1 MSYTVALPDGRTVEF
16 PDNVPK
22 EKAAEILRE
31 QLGIGGSPEEGF
43 VPAVKAGISGLKSA
57 GAALAGRTGVMDTER
72 AKQIMA
78 EEEAYQQRT
87 FKPTEKGWSGAPVT
101 KFTELLGGSL
111 PYIAAPLAAGAA
123 ATFGGAPALA
133 ATGLGAL
140 VSGGQFT
147 GQFLKRQTE
156 EGTPLEQTN
165 LAAAAGAGSVAGA
178 LDLLSFKMFPAIRG
192 IFGAAGKELSQDAA
206 EQIAKQGMTKMLGDY
221 SKATGKAIGAESTT
235 EVAQQFLER
244 LQAGLKLTDAQARDE
259 YWDSLIGGAVL
270 GGALAPAGR
279 YIERGRIKSQQAEE
293 ARAEQTKQVQAQEAE
308 KQRLEQE
315 QAAYRQTPE
324 YLDEIQT
331 RYADLQKQ
339 EADLLARIKGKPA
352 EGDLAAV
359 ADKAEARTQI
369 RDLRKSDEYAGTVE
383 EYRLAK
389 KLIDERAKAATDKA
403 AFDEAVKVPG
413 AQQDLFGA
421 LPEARD
427 TSPVGQLRTLDTQ
440 IKGLDAQLAEAT
452 KTGDQAQIQALTNQ
466 QFDLQK
472 QFQSVAPTPEGFAA
486 MQNTVNKQIENLRT
500 KLSTATDTASMESL
514 VNSIKQHKDALK
526 QLDELKPFVA
536 AAPKQTD
543 VAARDVEIKDLK
555 KKLARYQEL
564 GDDEAIGK
572 LIPRLKELEAVPT
585 LMEGDQFRNV
595 PTDDLFAAEIDD
607 GAREAR
613 ETRESVEAE
622 IEKLRAMSE
631 RVKTTSPVTQ
641 AYRDRELGKAR
652 SLLSLFEESEQDW
665 EKLKKD
671 PANTEFREDRDKLK
685 ETLERDIK
693 ALEKR
698 DIPKDA
704 VLPTRDTFELGVKR
718 KALKNLNRRM
728 EAADRFKD
736 TTPLAQNIIDQRTDE
751 NVSALLDYYLPK
763 LKPAQEGFNKQN
775 DRAAMAR
782 EVKELRAKVHDG
794 LIEIYDAVKIK
805 DTDAVYTNTK
815 SFLFNSDRLVNLN
828 RILNNGKALE
838 AEAKAGL
845 REQLLTVTDDLR
857 KTVEQ
862 LTRSKAGLRRL
873 DKEIKEIGQPTSPEQ
888 AESLGAMEKRRNTL
902 ALDVRKLEAKTGWE
916 DKADAVIARYSSV
929 IPEEREVS
937 KAGKQLPIERVE
949 GRANRVDEIVRELR
963 LVNEKVQKA
972 GRPTDEA
979 KMAALAELKDRRK
992 DLGNELKKLR
1002 ASLPSIEEAN
1012 KLAGESVETAPAQA
1026 PDLFGMS
1033 SKMEKV
1039 TRAALGD
1046 VLAKLRGLYAQRT
1059 KLVAQVEK
1067 RGRLPSTEGEQ
1078 KLVELFDK
1086 GPSGQL
1092 RNINAKIRE
1101 LEGTRDALQKRSAR
1115 EYQQYQEAARQPVVE
1130 PDQLV
1135 EMQQQLGNIERQL
1148 KGLTVESGAGN
1159 IRAQLMKARDELKAK
1174 IAAGTEE
1181 EVTAPEGK
1189 QKELPGIQ
1197 PKRLAPTLREVTP
1210 EELTDARTA
1219 FVAAE
1224 TKVEELKKAVR
1235 NTEALQDN
1243 PQYFSEVAKRF
1254 KDEARVFREELAQTP
1269 DNLLLQR
1276 LTSDAK
1282 SREQNARYFDML
1294 ATLSEEG
1301 RADLQAVQKE
1311 LAQAQKDLPKAEAAF
1326 RDLERRQRM
1335 QQQQQAAVTGATP
1348 GQVEAERIQAGE
1360 SREFR
1365 APSGKVLTKPKKAES
1380 WDIKKQSV
1388 APVAKV
1394 PEVVKAQKALSR
1406 ATEVARMSGR
1416 ELTSARGKLAESGVT
1431 QEIRQQQKVIQE
1443 LEPLVKGAFSE
1454 ENVKAIDDELAKI
1467 DARLAQSELILQARG
1482 SDKPQLTS
1490 PVIAKMKGPLPKD
1503 YAASIDF
1510 AEKEARSEYMAAK
1523 KLSDAAQTAYE
1534 GARKA
1539 IDNLPA
1545 TASGLEFGRLDSA
1558 MARASSATDKLLPKT
1573 QAAELLYLVARRDN
1587 LTLSKLMGQDLREA
1601 FVDTSA
1607 RLAKALNQESPL
1619 LKQIEEAK
1627 AAAAK
1632 AEKARAEAETK
1643 AREEERKI
1651 QAEKN
1656 AGAVEKQKALDAA
1669 KAEKE
1674 RLEKAK
1680 SGAGYDTRRFTRD
1693 TSNPLMTAELNRL
1706 KRELA
1711 TADTNLGKAR
1721 EKNNVEDI
1729 KKYQAEYDKI
1739 ESNIDTLYSVAPIVE
1754 RDLEQGTG
1762 LQPDVAE
1769 GMRLPARKEGPVV
1782 RNMMGAKR
1790 VRQSG
1795 VTKLRADGLSQEAAN
1810 AVHLFTVKAR
1820 LDGAT
1825 EASRAKLETAY
1836 AEATEGLTEE
1846 QIAAQLA
1853 EGERLLGQGPTI
1865 EIIAARERF
1874 RQSVIEL
1881 EKAQKDFDEAKTPAT
1896 KELAQDAL
1904 DLANQRS
1911 DAAEEAYKNARD
1923 VRASKAL
1930 KGGAQAEVEAAIDA
1944 ATAKQE
1950 AATLP
1955 EFDEEGPIQGAATQY
1970 TEMDQVQLSDA
1981 AKEAIADGRLLDAV
1995 NDVAK
2000 NGQTDF
2006 IRQNAKNV
2014 VDMLLRTK
2022 VVIDPDLT
2030 DAYGNPVP
2038 AFYNNVTNTVSFRPG
2053 ELTEENL
2060 IHEVTHAASLRGLV
2074 MPASDL
2080 TKEQLNARNELT
2092 AMYNQLKKD
2101 KALVNEYGLTN
2112 VAEFASE
2119 VQSNKDFRDQINKKP
2134 WFGGNMLSRFF
2145 QALLRLVG
2153 FKTGQVTSD
2162 VATKNIEALYMP
2174 AQKFQMVDQINAPSV
2189 FRTKAPASTSV
2200 IVGQEAGKTKTLK
2213 ENFFGLGGRVQ
2224 LVDKLAAADAA
2235 IVAGEGA
2242 GKLSSTEAFQAQYFM
2257 RLADNTTQ
2265 TAGQFITHGP
2275 VSIVADK
2282 TALGTEYRYQS
2293 SGGANL
2299 VQMTEHLDDAAK
2311 AGLGADAER
2320 LLTVQIAGER
2330 AEATPNGWARLLS
2343 SDPEAAKAEYLRDKA
2358 TLAANPAAKKSI
2370 DAAKAVYKQ
2379 YNNGLIDFIVQ
2390 CGFISKQE
2398 GERLKKTPF
2407 VPFYRVENNEV
2418 KLFTDK
2424 ESSIRIG
2431 NIKENPDLQRMLGD
2445 EKTILPI
2452 LTSAVQNTFMLSRA
2466 GLRNNATHK
2475 TADAL
2480 YKAGFASKIGK
2491 GSGPSGTDV
2500 VRYKVD
2506 GVDYFAVIDTDTFG
2520 IPAHLIVKGMEGIKT
2535 TIPAIVQMM
2544 GIPADWV
2551 RKFVTRSPAYAI
2563 RQLIRD
2569 PVNAAIVGG
2578 VDGVPVVNALKQ
2590 LAKMRAGRSPAEEAL
2605 MRGLAISSN
2614 IYTGDEKDMQKFLQD
2629 IGTGRGKWDK
2639 MLGMLDTVALQSDA
2653 ATRATI
2659 YEDSLKKGFTEAQA
2673 QFRAFESQNFSR
2685 RGLSPSMQMLST
2697 MVPFFNAQIQGLD
2710 VLYRSF
2716 KGTTPFAERLEIQ
2729 RKIKARGLMLMAG
2742 TMAYALM
2749 MEDNEDYRKL
2759 PPEVKYGNWFVYIP
2773 NVKEPLKIPIP
2784 YEVGILFKA
2793 LPEAILDVAR
2803 RDTKA
2808 KEAIKG
2814 LGMLLW
2820 QSTPGVVPVAGK
2832 PLIEASIGATAYGPI
2847 ESAREKDLP
2856 AAMRYREETT
2866 EVAKALGSFTGAV
2879 GVSPLLIEHFVRSYT
2894 SNLGL
2899 SALHM
2904 LDPVLRSSTE
2914 GEKASSSASKLPF
2927 IGGLF
2932 QSTEG
2937 RFIIDRA
2944 YERMEEVVRAQ
2955 KGYEDLERR
2964 GKKAEARAW
2973 AQEYASLLA
2982 QSDMAGGFKKSMGEM
2997 FTDERTVRANSRL
3010 STEQKDKLIAR
3021 IKAAQNREAE
3031 AFYQATERR
3040 RPQ

>member
-1 MSYTVALPDGRTVEF
+1 MSYTVALPDGRRVEF
-16 PDNVPK
+16 PDTVSK
-22 EKAAEILRE
+22 EEAAEIIRK
-31 QLGIGGSPEEGF
+31 QLGDGSTPEEGF
-43 VPAVKAGISGLKSA
+43 VPAVKAGISGLKSSA
-57 GAALAGRTGVMDTER
+57 AALAGRTGAMDAER
-72 AKQIMA
+72 AKQVMA
-78 EEEAYQQRT
+78 EEEEYQRRT
-87 FKPTEKGWSGAPVT
+87 FKPTEKGWTEAPVT

-123 ATFGGAPALA
+123 ATIGGAPALA

-165 LAAAAGAGSVAGA
+165 LAAAAGAGTVAGA

-221 SKATGKAIGAESTT
+221 AKATGKAVGAESTT

-244 LQAGLKLTDAQARDE
+244 LQAGLQLTDDQARDE

-279 YIERGRIKSQQAEE
+279 YIERGRIRTTQAEE
-293 ARAEQTKQVQAQEAE
+293 ARAEQAKQVQAQEAE
-308 KQRLEQE
+308 KKRLEAE
-315 QAAYRQTPE
+315 KAEYRKTPE

-331 RYADLQKQ
+331 RYTDLQKQ
-339 EADLLARIKGKPA
+339 EADLLARIKGRPA

-359 ADKAEARTQI
+359 ADKQEARTQL
-369 RDLRKSDEYAGTVE
+369 RELRKTDEYTGTVE
-383 EYRLAK
+383 EYRQAK
-389 KLIDERAKAATDKA
+389 KAIDERAKETENKA
-403 AFDEAVKVPG
+403 AIAEAAKVPG
-413 AQQDLFGA
+413 AQRDLFGA
-421 LPEARD
+421 LPEAKD
-427 TSPVGQLRTLDTQ
+427 QSPVGQLRTLDTQ
-440 IKGLDAQLAEAT
+440 IKGLDAQLAEAK

-472 QFQSVAPTPEGFAA
+472 QFQSMAPTPTGYAA
-486 MQNTVNKQIENLRT
+486 MRDTVNRQIVDLQT
-500 KLSTATDTASMESL
+500 KLKNATDTDAIEKH
-514 VNSIKQHKDALK
+514 VNSIKQHREALQ

-536 AAPKQTD
+536 EAPKQPD
-543 VAARDVEIKDLK
+543 VASRDVELKDLR

-564 GDDEAIGK
+564 GEDEAIGR
-572 LIPRLKELEAVPT
+572 LLPRLKELEAVPT

-607 GAREAR
+607 GAKEAR

-622 IEKLRAMSE
+622 IEKLRTIAE
-631 RVKTTSPVTQ
+631 KNKGRSPVEQ
-641 AYRDRELGKAR
+641 ALYDKELEEAR
-652 SLLSLFEESEQDW
+652 ALLKLFEDGEQDW
-665 EKLKKD
+665 NKLKQD
-671 PANTEFREDRDKLK
+671 PANIEYRNDRDELK
-685 ETLERDIK
+685 ETLEKDIK
-693 ALEKR
+693 ALSKSEG
-698 DIPKDA
+698 A
-704 VLPTRDTFELGVKR
+704 EGATLPSRKTFELGVKR
-718 KALKNLNRRM
+718 KALENLNRRM
-728 EAADRFKD
+728 ETADRYKD
-736 TTPLAQNIIDQRTDE
+736 TTPLAQNIIDERTDE

-763 LKPAQEGFNKQN
+763 LKPAQEGFDKQN
-775 DRAAMAR
+775 DRAKLRQQAQ
-782 EVKELRAKVHDG
+782 ELRARIDDH
-794 LIEIYDAVKIK
+794 LIDLYDAARAK
-805 DTDAVYTNTK
+805 DTSQIRKSTSLFINDAT
-815 SFLFNSDRLVNLN
+815 RLVNIN
-828 RILNNGKALE
+828 RLLANGKALGRE
-838 AEAKAGL
+838 AGLGL
-845 REQLLTVTDDLR
+845 REQLLNITDRPLE
-857 KTVEQ
+857 K
-862 LTRSKAGLRRL
+862 G
-873 DKEIKEIGQPTSPEQ
+873 
-888 AESLGAMEKRRNTL
+888 MEER
-902 ALDVRKLEAKTGWE
+902 AA
-916 DKADAVIARYSSV
+916 AVIERYSQV
-929 IPEEREVS
+929 IPEDRDLV
-937 KAGKQLPIERVE
+937 KGQRQLPIERVE
-949 GRANRVDEIVRELR
+949 GAANRIDEVTRELR
-963 LVNEKVQKA
+963 LVNERVQKA

-1002 ASLPSIEEAN
+1002 AAKPSIKEEN
-1012 KLAGESVETAPAQA
+1012 KQA
-1026 PDLFGMS
+1026 
-1033 SKMEKV
+1033 KEV
-1039 TRAALGD
+1039 TPEMA
-1046 VLAKLRGLYAQRT
+1046 
-1059 KLVAQVEK
+1059 
-1067 RGRLPSTEGEQ
+1067 
-1078 KLVELFDK
+1078 
-1086 GPSGQL
+1086 
-1092 RNINAKIRE
+1092 
-1101 LEGTRDALQKRSAR
+1101 
-1115 EYQQYQEAARQPVVE
+1115 
-1130 PDQLV
+1130 

-1148 KGLTVESGAGN
+1148 KGLTVESSAGN
-1159 IRAQLMKARDELKAK
+1159 IRAQLLKARDELKAK
-1174 IAAGTEE
+1174 IEEGTTEE
-1181 EVTAPEGK
+1181 EATTTEG
-1189 QKELPGIQ
+1189 QRELTGVQ
-1197 PKRLAPTLREVTP
+1197 PKRLAPTLREITP

-1235 NTEALQDN
+1235 NAEAMQDS
-1243 PQYFSEVAKRF
+1243 PQYFR
-1254 KDEARVFREELAQTP
+1254 ELASRLKNEVDQYNLESKDFP
-1269 DNLLLQR
+1269 DSFVLGR
-1276 LTSDAK
+1276 ARADYKA
-1282 SREQNARYFDML
+1282 REQNARYFNML
-1294 ATLSEEG
+1294 ADLAEQG
-1301 RADLQAVQKE
+1301 QADLKTVQKE
-1311 LAQAQKDLPKAEAAF
+1311 LAQAQRAVPKAEAAL
-1326 RDLERRQRM
+1326 RDLERRKRM
-1335 QQQQQAAVTGATP
+1335 QEQQQAAVTKAP
-1348 GQVEAERIQAGE
+1348 VGQTEAERLKAGE
-1360 SREFR
+1360 AREFKNVKDKILVR
-1365 APSGKVLTKPKKAES
+1365 PKKAES

-1406 ATEVARMSGR
+1406 ATELVRMSGK
-1416 ELTSARGKLAESGVT
+1416 ELVAARSKLVESGVT
-1431 QEIRQQQKVIQE
+1431 QEIRQQQSVIQE

-1454 ENVKAIDDELAKI
+1454 DNVKAIDEELAKI
-1467 DARLAQSELILQARG
+1467 DAVLQERG
-1482 SDKPQLTS
+1482 TDKQKQPS

-1503 YAASIDF
+1503 YAASVDF

-1523 KLSDAAQTAYE
+1523 KLSDASQNAYE
-1534 GARKA
+1534 TARKA
-1539 IDNLPA
+1539 IDDLPA

-1558 MARASSATDKLLPKT
+1558 MARASSTTDKLLPKT
-1573 QAAELLYLVARRDN
+1573 QAAELAYLAARRDN
-1587 LTLSKLMGQDLREA
+1587 LTLNKLMGQDLREA
-1601 FVDTSA
+1601 LVNTSA
-1607 RLAKALNQESPL
+1607 RLAKALNKESPL
-1619 LKQIEEAK
+1619 VKQIEEAK
-1627 AAAAK
+1627 ATAAK
-1632 AEKARAEAETK
+1632 AEKAREEAETK

-1651 QAEKN
+1651 QAERN
-1656 AGAVEKQKALDAA
+1656 ADLVKKQKALDAA
-1669 KAEKE
+1669 RAEKE
-1674 RLEKAK
+1674 RLGKAK
-1680 SGAGYDTRRFTRD
+1680 ASGAVYDTRRFTRD
-1693 TSNPLMTAELNRL
+1693 TSGPQMTAELNRL
-1706 KRELA
+1706 KKELA
-1711 TADTNLGKAR
+1711 AADTNLSKAK
-1721 EKNNVEDI
+1721 EKNRADEI
-1729 KKYQAEYDKI
+1729 EKYQAEYNQLA
-1739 ESNIDTLYSVAPIVE
+1739 SNIDTIYASAPIVE
-1754 RDLEQGTG
+1754 RDLDQGAG
-1762 LQPDVAE
+1762 LQPDVVE
-1769 GMRLPARKEGPVV
+1769 GMRLPARREGPVV
-1782 RNMMGAKR
+1782 RNLAGAKR
-1790 VRQSG
+1790 IRQSG
-1795 VTKLRADGLSQEAAN
+1795 VIKLRADGLSQEAAN

-1846 QIAAQLA
+1846 QVAAQLA

-1874 RQSVIEL
+1874 RQALIEVD
-1881 EKAQKDFDEAKTPAT
+1881 KAQKSFDEAKTPAT

-1904 DLANQRS
+1904 DLANQQS
-1911 DAAEEAYKNARD
+1911 DSAETAYKNARD

-1955 EFDEEGPIQGAATQY
+1955 EIDEEGPIQGAATQY
-1970 TEMDQVQLSDA
+1970 TEMEQAQLSDA
-1981 AKEAIADGRLLDAV
+1981 AKEALADGRLLDAV
-1995 NDVAK
+1995 NDVAE

-2014 VDMLLRTK
+2014 VNMLLRTK
-2022 VVIDPDLT
+2022 VVIDPDLV
-2030 DAYGNPVP
+2030 DGLGNPVP
-2038 AFYNNVTNTVSFRPG
+2038 AFYDNVTNTVKFRPG
-2053 ELTEENL
+2053 EQTEENL

-2080 TKEQLNARNELT
+2080 TKEQLAARNELN
-2092 AMYNQLKKD
+2092 AMFNQLKKD

-2119 VQSNKDFRDQINKKP
+2119 VQSNKDFRDRINQKP

-2145 QALLRLVG
+2145 QALLRLIG
-2153 FKTGQVTSD
+2153 FKTGQVTTD

-2174 AQKFQMVDQINAPSV
+2174 SQRFQMVESLNTASV
-2189 FRTKAPASTSV
+2189 FRTKAPATSSV
-2200 IVGQEAGKTKTLK
+2200 IVGQEAGRAKTLK
-2213 ENFFGLGGRVQ
+2213 ENLFGLGGRVQ

-2293 SGGANL
+2293 STGANL
-2299 VQMTEHLDDAAK
+2299 VQMTEHVDDAAK
-2311 AGLGADAER
+2311 AGLGEDAER
-2320 LLTVQIAGER
+2320 ILTVQIAGER
-2330 AEATPNGWARLLS
+2330 AESTPNGWARLLS
-2343 SDPEAAKAEYLRDKA
+2343 SDPAAAKAEYLRDKA
-2358 TLAANPAAKKSI
+2358 TLAANPEAKKSI
-2370 DAAKAVYKQ
+2370 DAAKAVYKE

-2398 GERLKKTPF
+2398 GARLKKTPF
-2407 VPFYRVENNEV
+2407 IPFYRIENNEV

-2491 GSGPSGTDV
+2491 GSGPAGTDV

-2506 GVDYFAVIDTDTFG
+2506 GDDYFAVIDTDTFG

-2614 IYTGDEKDMQKFLQD
+2614 VYTGDEKDMQKFLQD

-2639 MLGMLDTVALQSDA
+2639 MLGMLDTVALQADA

-2685 RGLSPSMQMLST
+2685 RGLSPSIQMLST

-2742 TMAYALM
+2742 TLAYALM
-2749 MEDNEDYRKL
+2749 MEDDEDYRKL
-2759 PPEVKYGNWFVYIP
+2759 PPEVKYGNWFVRIP
-2773 NVKEPLKIPIP
+2773 NVKDPLKIPIP

-2832 PLIEASIGATAYGPI
+2832 PVIEASIGATPYGPI
-2847 ESAREKDLP
+2847 ESAREKQLP

-2866 EVAKALGSFTGAV
+2866 EVAKALGSYTGAV
-2879 GVSPLLIEHFVRSYT
+2879 GVSPLMIEHFVRSYT
-2894 SNLGL
+2894 SALGL

-2914 GEKASSSASKLPF
+2914 GEKASTSASKLPF

-2932 QSTEG
+2932 QSTDG

-2944 YERMEEVVRAQ
+2944 YNRMEEVVQAQ
-2955 KGYEDLERR
+2955 KGYEDLASR
-2964 GKKAEARAW
+2964 GKKAEAKAW

-2982 QSDMAGGFKKSMGEM
+2982 QADMAGNFKKTMGEM
-2997 FTDERTVRANSRL
+2997 FTDERRVRADSRL
-3010 STEQKDKLIAR
+3010 STTEKDKLIER

>member
-57 GAALAGRTGVMDTER
+57 GAALAGRTGVMDTAR

-279 YIERGRIKSQQAEE
+279 YIERGRIKTQQAEE
-293 ARAEQTKQVQAQEAE
+293 ARAEQAKQVQAQEAE

-315 QAAYRQTPE
+315 KAAYRQTPE

-339 EADLLARIKGKPA
+339 EADLLARIKGRPA

-359 ADKAEARTQI
+359 ADKQEARAQI
-369 RDLRKSDEYAGTVE
+369 KELRKSDEYTGTVE
-383 EYRLAK
+383 EYRQAK
-389 KLIDERAKAATDKA
+389 KAIDERAKETANKA
-403 AFDEAVKVPG
+403 AIEEAAKVPG
-413 AQQDLFGA
+413 AQMDLFGA
-421 LPEARD
+421 IPEARD
-427 TSPVGQLRTLDTQ
+427 QSPVGQLRTLDTQ
-440 IKGLDAQLAEAT
+440 IKGLNAQIAEAT

-472 QFQSVAPTPEGFAA
+472 QFQSMAPTPTSYAA
-486 MQNTVNKQIENLRT
+486 MRDTVTKQIEGLRT
-500 KLSTATDTASMESL
+500 KLQAATSTDDMERL
-514 VNSIKQHKDALK
+514 VNSIKQNKDALA

-536 AAPKQTD
+536 EAPKQTD
-543 VAARDVEIKDLK
+543 VASRDVEIKDLRK
-555 KKLARYQEL
+555 KVARYQEL
-564 GDDEAIGK
+564 GDDEAIAK

-595 PTDDLFAAEIDD
+595 PTDDLFAAQIDE

-622 IEKLRAMSE
+622 IERLRAIAE
-631 RVKTTSPVTQ
+631 KNKGRSPVEQ
-641 AYRDRELGKAR
+641 AIFDKDLEEAR
-652 SLLSLFEESEQDW
+652 GLLALFDKSEQDW
-665 EKLKKD
+665 NKLKQD
-671 PANTEFREDRDKLK
+671 PANIEYRNDRDELK
-685 ETLERDIK
+685 ETLEKDIK
-693 ALEKR
+693 ELAKKEGVKG
-698 DIPKDA
+698 A
-704 VLPTRDTFELGVKR
+704 MLPSRETFELGVKR
-718 KALKNLNRRM
+718 KALDNLNRRM
-728 EAADRFKD
+728 ETADRYKD
-736 TTPLAQNIIDQRTDE
+736 TTPLAQNLIGERTDE

-763 LKPAQEGFNKQN
+763 LKPAQEGFDKQTN
-775 DRAAMAR
+775 RAAMAK
-782 EVKELRAKVHDG
+782 EAKELRAKMHDD
-794 LIEIYDAVKIK
+794 LIDLYDAVKVK
-805 DTDAVYTNTK
+805 DITEQRKSTNT
-815 SFLFNSDRLVNLN
+815 FIFNATRLVNIN
-828 RILNNGKALE
+828 RILANGKALE
-838 AEAKAGL
+838 REAGLGL
-845 REQLLTVTDDLR
+845 REQLLTITDDIQKTVDNLTRANVELR
-857 KTVEQ
+857 K
-862 LTRSKAGLRRL
+862 L
-873 DKEIKEIGQPTSPEQ
+873 DKEIKEIGQPTSAEQ
-888 AESLGAMEKRRNTL
+888 AEALGAMEKRRDTL
-902 ALDVRKLEAKTGWE
+902 AVELKKLQAKTGWE
-916 DKADAVIARYSSV
+916 DKSDAVVERYSQV
-929 IPEEREVS
+929 IGEDRELIR
-937 KAGKQLPIERVE
+937 GQRQLPIERTE
-949 GRANRVDEIVRELR
+949 GTANRIDAVTRELR

-992 DLGNELKKLR
+992 DLGQELRKLR
-1002 ASLPSIEEAN
+1002 TSKPSIEEEN
-1012 KLAGESVETAPAQA
+1012 KLAKE
-1026 PDLFGMS
+1026 
-1033 SKMEKV
+1033 V
-1039 TRAALGD
+1039 TPEMA
-1046 VLAKLRGLYAQRT
+1046 
-1059 KLVAQVEK
+1059 
-1067 RGRLPSTEGEQ
+1067 
-1078 KLVELFDK
+1078 
-1086 GPSGQL
+1086 
-1092 RNINAKIRE
+1092 
-1101 LEGTRDALQKRSAR
+1101 
-1115 EYQQYQEAARQPVVE
+1115 
-1130 PDQLV
+1130 

-1148 KGLTVESGAGN
+1148 KGLTVQSGAGN
-1159 IRAQLMKARDELKAK
+1159 IRAQLEKARDDLKAK

-1181 EVTAPEGK
+1181 EVTAPAGK
-1189 QKELPGIQ
+1189 QKELPGVQ
-1197 PKRLAPTLREVTP
+1197 PQRLAPTLREITP
-1210 EELTDARTA
+1210 EELTEARTA

-1235 NTEALQDN
+1235 NTEAMQDN

-1254 KDEARVFREELAQTP
+1254 KDEAKAFREELAQTP
-1269 DNLLLQR
+1269 DNLLLQK
-1276 LTSDAK
+1276 LESDAR

-1301 RADLQAVQKE
+1301 RADLQAVKQE
-1311 LAQAQKDLPKAEAAF
+1311 LDQAQRAVPKAEAVL

-1335 QQQQQAAVTGATP
+1335 QEQQQAAVTKAP
-1348 GQVEAERIQAGE
+1348 AGQIEAERLKAGE
-1360 SREFR
+1360 AREFKNVKDR
-1365 APSGKVLTKPKKAES
+1365 ILVRPKKAES
-1380 WDIKKQSV
+1380 WNIQKQSV

-1406 ATEVARMSGR
+1406 ATEIARMSGR

-1431 QEIRQQQKVIQE
+1431 QEIRQQQLVIQE

-1467 DARLAQSELILQARG
+1467 DAVLQERG
-1482 SDKPQLTS
+1482 SDKQKATS
-1490 PVIAKMKGPLPKD
+1490 PVVAKMKGPLPRD
-1503 YAASIDF
+1503 YAATVDF
-1510 AEKEARSEYMAAK
+1510 AEKDARSEYIAAK
-1523 KLSDAAQTAYE
+1523 KASDAAQTAYE

-1545 TASGLEFGRLDSA
+1545 TASGLEFGRLDGA
-1558 MARASSATDKLLPKT
+1558 MTRAASATEKLLPKT
-1573 QAAELLYLVARRDN
+1573 QAAELAYLAARRDN
-1587 LTLSKLMGQDLREA
+1587 LTLNKLIGQDLREA
-1601 FVDTSA
+1601 LVNTSA
-1607 RLAKALNQESPL
+1607 RLAKALNVESPL

-1627 AAAAK
+1627 ATAAK
-1632 AEKARAEAETK
+1632 AEKARVEAETK

-1651 QAEKN
+1651 QAERN
-1656 AGAVEKQKALDAA
+1656 ASAAEKQKALDAA

-1680 SGAGYDTRRFTRD
+1680 ASGAAYDTRRFTRD
-1693 TSNPLMTAELNRL
+1693 TSGPQMTAELNRL
-1706 KRELA
+1706 KKELA
-1711 TADTNLGKAR
+1711 AADTNLSKAR

-1729 KKYQAEYDKI
+1729 KKYQAEYNQLA
-1739 ESNIDTLYSVAPIVE
+1739 SNIDTIYASAPIVE
-1754 RDLEQGTG
+1754 RDLDQGVG
-1762 LQPDVAE
+1762 LQPDVVE
-1769 GMRLPARKEGPVV
+1769 GVRLPNRKEGPVV
-1782 RNMMGAKR
+1782 RNLTGAKR

-1950 AATLP
+1950 LETLP
-1955 EFDEEGPIQGAATQY
+1955 EMDEEGPIQGAATQY
-1970 TEMDQVQLSDA
+1970 SEMDQVQLSDA

-2320 LLTVQIAGER
+2320 ILTVQIAGER

-2343 SDPEAAKAEYLRDKA
+2343 SDPAAAKAEYLKDKA

-2390 CGFISKQE
+2390 CGFITKEE
-2398 GERLKKTPF
+2398 GARLKKTPF
-2407 VPFYRVENNEV
+2407 VPFYRIENNEV

-2506 GVDYFAVIDTDTFG
+2506 GADYFAVIDTDTFG

-2578 VDGVPVVNALKQ
+2578 VDGVPVVNALRQ
-2590 LAKMRAGRSPAEEAL
+2590 LAKMRSGRSPAEEAL

-2982 QSDMAGGFKKSMGEM
+2982 QADMAGGFKKSMGEM
-2997 FTDERTVRANSRL
+2997 FTDERTVRADSRL
-3010 STEQKDKLIAR
+3010 SAEQKDKLIAR

>member
-16 PDNVPK
+16 PDSVSK

-43 VPAVKAGISGLKSA
+43 VPAVKAGISGLKSSA
-57 GAALAGRTGVMDTER
+57 AALAGRTGAMDAER
-72 AKQIMA
+72 AKQVMA
-78 EEEAYQQRT
+78 EEEAYQRRT
-87 FKPTEKGWSGAPVT
+87 FKPTEKGWTEAPVT

-123 ATFGGAPALA
+123 ATIGGAPALA

-165 LAAAAGAGSVAGA
+165 LAAAAGAGTVAGA

-192 IFGAAGKELSQDAA
+192 IFGAAGKEISQDAA

-221 SKATGKAIGAESTT
+221 AKATGKAIGAESTT

-244 LQAGLKLTDAQARDE
+244 LQAGLQLTDDQARDE

-279 YIERGRIKSQQAEE
+279 YIERGRIRTAQAEE
-293 ARAEQTKQVQAQEAE
+293 ARADQAKQVQAQEAE
-308 KQRLEQE
+308 KKRLEAE
-315 QAAYRQTPE
+315 KAEYRKTPE

-359 ADKAEARTQI
+359 ADKQEARTQL
-369 RDLRKSDEYAGTVE
+369 RELRKTDEYTGTVE
-383 EYRLAK
+383 EYRQAK
-389 KLIDERAKAATDKA
+389 KAIDERAKETTDKA
-403 AFDEAVKVPG
+403 AIAEAAKVPG
-413 AQQDLFGA
+413 AQMDLFGA
-421 LPEARD
+421 LPEAKD
-427 TSPVGQLRTLDTQ
+427 QSPVGQLRTLDTQ
-440 IKGLDAQLAEAT
+440 IKGLDAQLAEAK

-472 QFQSVAPTPEGFAA
+472 QFQSMAPTPTSYAA
-486 MQNTVNKQIENLRT
+486 MRDTVTKQIENLRT
-500 KLSTATDTASMESL
+500 KLQAATSTDDMERL
-514 VNSIKQHKDALK
+514 VNSIKQNKEALT

-543 VAARDVEIKDLK
+543 VASRDVEIKDLRK
-555 KKLARYQEL
+555 KVARYQEL
-564 GDDEAIGK
+564 GDDEAIAK
-572 LIPRLKELEAVPT
+572 LLPRLKELEAVPT

-595 PTDDLFAAEIDD
+595 PTDDLFAAEIDA
-607 GAREAR
+607 GAKEAR

-622 IEKLRAMSE
+622 IEKLRVMAE
-631 RVKTTSPVTQ
+631 RVKTTSPVAQ
-641 AYRDRELGKAR
+641 AYRDRELGRAR
-652 SLLSLFEESEQDW
+652 ALLSLFEESEQDW

-685 ETLERDIK
+685 ATLEKDIK

-698 DIPKDA
+698 EIPKDA

-736 TTPLAQNIIDQRTDE
+736 TTPLAQNIIDERTDE

-763 LKPAQEGFNKQN
+763 LTPAQEGFDKQN

-805 DTDAVYTNTK
+805 DLDAVRNNTSK
-815 SFLFNSDRLVNLN
+815 FLFNSDRLVNLN

-838 AEAKAGL
+838 AEAKLGL

-857 KTVEQ
+857 KTVEN
-862 LTRSKAGLRRL
+862 LTRSKAGLRKL

-902 ALDVRKLEAKTGWE
+902 ALEVKKLEAKTGWE
-916 DKADAVIARYSSV
+916 DKADAVIDRYSSV
-929 IPEEREVS
+929 IPEDREVS

-949 GRANRVDEIVRELR
+949 GRATRIDEIVRELR

-1002 ASLPSIEEAN
+1002 ASVPSIEEAN
-1012 KLAGESVETAPAQA
+1012 KLAGESVETTPAQA

-1086 GPSGQL
+1086 GPSGQI
-1092 RNINAKIRE
+1092 RSINAKIRE

-1130 PDQLV
+1130 PDQLA

-1148 KGLTVESGAGN
+1148 KGLTVQSGAGN
-1159 IRAQLMKARDELKAK
+1159 IRAQLEKARDDLKAK
-1174 IAAGTEE
+1174 IAAGTQEE
-1181 EVTAPEGK
+1181 EIAPAGK
-1189 QKELPGIQ
+1189 QKELPGVQ
-1197 PKRLAPTLREVTP
+1197 PQRLAPTLREITP
-1210 EELTDARTA
+1210 EELTEARTA

-1235 NTEALQDN
+1235 NTEAVQEN
-1243 PQYFSEVAKRF
+1243 PQYFKEVAQRF
-1254 KDEARVFREELAQTP
+1254 RDEAKAFREEFAQTP
-1269 DNLLLQR
+1269 DNFLLQK
-1276 LTSDAK
+1276 LESDAK
-1282 SREQNARYFDML
+1282 SREQNARYFEML

-1311 LAQAQKDLPKAEAAF
+1311 LTQAQKDLPKAEAAF

-1335 QQQQQAAVTGATP
+1335 QQQQQAAVTGAAP
-1348 GQVEAERIQAGE
+1348 GQVEAERIKAGE

-1365 APSGKVLTKPKKAES
+1365 SPTGKALTKPKRAES
-1380 WDIKKQSV
+1380 WDIKKESV

-1406 ATEVARMSGR
+1406 ATELARMSSR
-1416 ELTSARGKLAESGVT
+1416 ELTTARGKLAESGVT
-1431 QEIRQQQKVIQE
+1431 QEIRQQQQVIQE

-1454 ENVKAIDDELAKI
+1454 DNVKAIDDELAKI
-1467 DARLAQSELILQARG
+1467 DAILQARG
-1482 SDKPQLTS
+1482 SDKQKQPS

-1503 YAASIDF
+1503 YAASVDF
-1510 AEKEARSEYMAAK
+1510 AEKDARSEYMAAK
-1523 KLSDAAQTAYE
+1523 KLSDASQNAYE
-1534 GARKA
+1534 TARKA
-1539 IDNLPA
+1539 IDDLPS

-1558 MARASSATDKLLPKT
+1558 MTRASSATDKLLPKT
-1573 QAAELLYLVARRDN
+1573 QAAELAYLAARRDN
-1587 LTLSKLMGQDLREA
+1587 LTLNKLMGQDLREA
-1601 FVDTSA
+1601 FVNTSA
-1607 RLAKALNQESPL
+1607 RLAKALDKESPL
-1619 LKQIEEAK
+1619 VKQIEEAK
-1627 AAAAK
+1627 ATAAK
-1632 AEKARAEAETK
+1632 AEKAREEAEAK

-1651 QAEKN
+1651 QAERN
-1656 AGAVEKQKALDAA
+1656 ADLVEKQKALDAA

-1674 RLEKAK
+1674 RLEKAT
-1680 SGAGYDTRRFTRD
+1680 SGAGYERRRFTRD
-1693 TSNPLMTAELNRL
+1693 TSSPEMTAELNRL
-1706 KRELA
+1706 KRALA
-1711 TADTNLGKAR
+1711 TADTNLGKAK
-1721 EKNNVEDI
+1721 EKNNAADI
-1729 KKYQAEYDKI
+1729 KKYQDEYNQL
-1739 ESNIDTLYSVAPIVE
+1739 ESNIDTLYAAAPIVE
-1754 RDLEQGTG
+1754 RDLEQGAG
-1762 LQPDVAE
+1762 PQPDVAE
-1769 GMRLPARKEGPVV
+1769 GMRLPSRKEGPVV
-1782 RNMMGAKR
+1782 RNMTGAKR

-1846 QIAAQLA
+1846 QVAAQLA

-1874 RQSVIEL
+1874 RQALIEVD
-1881 EKAQKDFDEAKTPAT
+1881 KAQKAFDEAKTPAT

-1904 DLANQRS
+1904 DLANQQS
-1911 DAAEEAYKNARD
+1911 DSAETAYKNARD

-1955 EFDEEGPIQGAATQY
+1955 EIDEEGPIQGAATQY
-1970 TEMDQVQLSDA
+1970 TEMEQAQLSDA
-1981 AKEAIADGRLLDAV
+1981 AKEALADGRLLDAV
-1995 NDVAK
+1995 NDVAE

-2014 VDMLLRTK
+2014 VNMLLRTK
-2022 VVIDPDLT
+2022 VVIDPDLV
-2030 DAYGNPVP
+2030 DGLGNPVP
-2038 AFYNNVTNTVSFRPG
+2038 AFYDNVTNTVKFRPG
-2053 ELTEENL
+2053 EQTEENL

-2080 TKEQLNARNELT
+2080 TKEQLAARNELN
-2092 AMYNQLKKD
+2092 AMFNQLKKD

-2119 VQSNKDFRDQINKKP
+2119 VQSNKDFRDRINQKP

-2145 QALLRLVG
+2145 QALLRLIG
-2153 FKTGQVTSD
+2153 FKTGQVTTD

-2174 AQKFQMVDQINAPSV
+2174 SQRFQMVESLNTASV
-2189 FRTKAPASTSV
+2189 FRTKAPATSSV
-2200 IVGQEAGKTKTLK
+2200 IVGQEAGRLKTLK
-2213 ENFFGLGGRVQ
+2213 ENLFGLGGRVQ

-2235 IVAGEGA
+2235 IVAGESA

-2293 SGGANL
+2293 STGANL
-2299 VQMTEHLDDAAK
+2299 VQMTEHVDDAAK
-2311 AGLGADAER
+2311 AGLGEDAER
-2320 LLTVQIAGER
+2320 ILTVQIAGER

-2343 SDPEAAKAEYLRDKA
+2343 SDPAAAKAEYLRDKA
-2358 TLAANPAAKKSI
+2358 TLAANPEAKKSI
-2370 DAAKAVYKQ
+2370 DAAKAVYKE

-2390 CGFISKQE
+2390 CGFITKQE
-2398 GERLKKTPF
+2398 GARLKKTPF
-2407 VPFYRVENNEV
+2407 IPFYRIENNEV

-2491 GSGPSGTDV
+2491 GSGPTGTDV

-2614 IYTGDEKDMQKFLQD
+2614 VYTGDEKDMQKFLQD

-2639 MLGMLDTVALQSDA
+2639 MLGMLDTVALQADA

-2685 RGLSPSMQMLST
+2685 RGLSPSIQMLST

-2742 TMAYALM
+2742 TLAYALM
-2749 MEDNEDYRKL
+2749 MEDDEDYRKL
-2759 PPEVKYGNWFVYIP
+2759 PPEVKYGNWFVRIP
-2773 NVKEPLKIPIP
+2773 NVKDPLKIPIP

-2832 PLIEASIGATAYGPI
+2832 PVIEASIGATPYGPI
-2847 ESAREKDLP
+2847 ESAREKQLP

-2866 EVAKALGSFTGAV
+2866 EVAKALGSYTGAV
-2879 GVSPLLIEHFVRSYT
+2879 GVSPLMIEHFVRSYT
-2894 SNLGL
+2894 SALGL

-2914 GEKASSSASKLPF
+2914 GEKASTSASKLPF

-2932 QSTEG
+2932 QSTDG

-2944 YERMEEVVRAQ
+2944 YNRMEEVVQAQ
-2955 KGYEDLERR
+2955 QGYEDLARR
-2964 GKKAEARAW
+2964 GKKAEAKAW

-2982 QSDMAGGFKKSMGEM
+2982 QADMAGNFKKTMGEM
-2997 FTDERTVRANSRL
+2997 FTDERTVRADSRL
-3010 STEQKDKLIAR
+3010 STAEKDKLIAR

>member
-1 MSYTVALPDGRTVEF
+1 MPIYKIEGPNGRIHEIEGPAGATDAQLIAVLQQYLASQ
-16 PDNVPK
+16 PK
-22 EKAAEILRE
+22 EAP
-31 QLGIGGSPEEGF
+31 PEEGF

-123 ATFGGAPALA
+123 ATLGGAPAIVA
-133 ATGLGAL
+133 GGLGAL
-140 VSGGQFT
+140 ASGAQFT

-156 EGTPLEQTN
+156 EGRPLEETN
-165 LAAAAGAGSVAGA
+165 LAAAAGAGTVAGA

-315 QAAYRQTPE
+315 KAAYRQTPE

-339 EADLLARIKGKPA
+339 EADLLARIKGRPA

-359 ADKAEARTQI
+359 ADKQEARAQI
-369 RDLRKSDEYAGTVE
+369 KELRKSDEYTGTVE
-383 EYRLAK
+383 EYRQAK
-389 KLIDERAKAATDKA
+389 KAIDERAKETANKA
-403 AFDEAVKVPG
+403 AIEEAAKVPG
-413 AQQDLFGA
+413 AQMDLFGA
-421 LPEARD
+421 IPEARD
-427 TSPVGQLRTLDTQ
+427 QSPVGQLRTLDTQ
-440 IKGLDAQLAEAT
+440 IKGLNAQIAEAT

-472 QFQSVAPTPEGFAA
+472 QFQSMAPTPTSYAA
-486 MQNTVNKQIENLRT
+486 MRDTVTKQIEGLRT
-500 KLSTATDTASMESL
+500 KLQAATSTDDMERL
-514 VNSIKQHKDALK
+514 VNSIKQNKDALA

-536 AAPKQTD
+536 EAPKQTD
-543 VAARDVEIKDLK
+543 VASRDVEIKDLRK
-555 KKLARYQEL
+555 KVARYQEL
-564 GDDEAIGK
+564 GDDEAIAK

-595 PTDDLFAAEIDD
+595 PTDDLFAAQIDE

-622 IEKLRAMSE
+622 IERLRAIAE
-631 RVKTTSPVTQ
+631 KNKGRSPVEQ
-641 AYRDRELGKAR
+641 AIFDKDLEEAR
-652 SLLSLFEESEQDW
+652 GLLALFDKSEQDW
-665 EKLKKD
+665 NKLKQD
-671 PANTEFREDRDKLK
+671 PANIEYRNDRDELK
-685 ETLERDIK
+685 ETLEKDIK
-693 ALEKR
+693 ELAKKEGVKG
-698 DIPKDA
+698 A
-704 VLPTRDTFELGVKR
+704 MLPSRETFELGVKR
-718 KALKNLNRRM
+718 KALDNLNRRM
-728 EAADRFKD
+728 ETADRYKD
-736 TTPLAQNIIDQRTDE
+736 TTPFAQNIIDERTDE
-751 NVSALLDYYLPK
+751 NVASLLDYYLPK
-763 LKPAQEGFNKQN
+763 LKPAQEGFDIQN
-775 DRAAMAR
+775 NRAKMRQEAQ
-782 EVKELRAKVHDG
+782 ELRAKVQDD
-794 LIEIYDAVKIK
+794 LIDLYDAAKAK
-805 DTDAVYTNTK
+805 DPVAVRKATSQFIFDAT
-815 SFLFNSDRLVNLN
+815 RLVNIN
-828 RILNNGKALE
+828 RLLANGKALE
-838 AEAKAGL
+838 REANLGL
-845 REQLLTVTDDLR
+845 REQLLTITDRPL
-857 KTVEQ
+857 
-862 LTRSKAGLRRL
+862 
-873 DKEIKEIGQPTSPEQ
+873 
-888 AESLGAMEKRRNTL
+888 EK
-902 ALDVRKLEAKTGWE
+902 GME
-916 DKADAVIARYSSV
+916 DKADAVIDRYSQV
-929 IPEEREVS
+929 IADERDVV
-937 KAGKQLPIERVE
+937 KAGRKLPIERVE
-949 GRANRVDEIVRELR
+949 GAADRIDEVTRELR
-963 LVNEKVQKA
+963 LVNERVQKA

-979 KMAALAELKDRRK
+979 KMNALAELKDRRK
-992 DLGNELKKLR
+992 DLGDELRKLR
-1002 ASLPSIEEAN
+1002 TSKPSIKEEN
-1012 KLAGESVETAPAQA
+1012 KLARE
-1026 PDLFGMS
+1026 
-1033 SKMEKV
+1033 V
-1039 TRAALGD
+1039 TPEMA
-1046 VLAKLRGLYAQRT
+1046 
-1059 KLVAQVEK
+1059 
-1067 RGRLPSTEGEQ
+1067 
-1078 KLVELFDK
+1078 
-1086 GPSGQL
+1086 
-1092 RNINAKIRE
+1092 
-1101 LEGTRDALQKRSAR
+1101 
-1115 EYQQYQEAARQPVVE
+1115 
-1130 PDQLV
+1130 

-1148 KGLTVESGAGN
+1148 KGLSVESERGN
-1159 IRAQLMKARDELKAK
+1159 IRAQLLKARDDLKAK
-1174 IAAGTEE
+1174 IDAGTTEE
-1181 EVTAPEGK
+1181 ETAVATG
-1189 QKELPGIQ
+1189 QRELTGIQ
-1197 PKRLAPTLREVTP
+1197 PKRLAPTLREITP
-1210 EELTDARTA
+1210 DELTEARTA

-1243 PQYFSEVAKRF
+1243 PQYFR
-1254 KDEARVFREELAQTP
+1254 ELATRLRNEVKQYKQERSDFSNSILLSRAEP
-1269 DNLLLQR
+1269 DYI
-1276 LTSDAK
+1276 A
-1282 SREQNARYFDML
+1282 REQNARYFDML
-1294 ATLSEEG
+1294 ADLTEQG
-1301 RADLQAVQKE
+1301 QADLKAIQKE
-1311 LAQAQKDLPKAEAAF
+1311 LEQAQRAVPKAEAALL
-1326 RDLERRQRM
+1326 DLERRQRM
-1335 QQQQQAAVTGATP
+1335 QEQQQGAITKAP
-1348 GQVEAERIQAGE
+1348 AGQTEAERLKAGE
-1360 SREFR
+1360 AREFKNVKDR
-1365 APSGKVLTKPKKAES
+1365 ILVRPKKAES

-1406 ATEVARMSGR
+1406 ATEIARMSGR
-1416 ELTSARGKLAESGVT
+1416 ELTTARGKLAESGVT
-1431 QEIRQQQKVIQE
+1431 QEIRQQQLVIQE

-1467 DARLAQSELILQARG
+1467 DAVLQERG
-1482 SDKPQLTS
+1482 SDKQKATS
-1490 PVIAKMKGPLPKD
+1490 PVIAKMKGPLPRD
-1503 YAASIDF
+1503 YAATVDF
-1510 AEKEARSEYMAAK
+1510 AERDARSEYMAAK
-1523 KLSDAAQTAYE
+1523 KASDAAQTAYE
-1534 GARKA
+1534 AARKG
-1539 IDNLPA
+1539 IDNLPSM
-1545 TASGLEFGRLDSA
+1545 ASGLEFGRLDSA

-1573 QAAELLYLVARRDN
+1573 QAAELVYLTARRDN
-1587 LTLSKLMGQDLREA
+1587 LTLNKLMGQDLREA
-1601 FVDTSA
+1601 FVNTSA

-1619 LKQIEEAK
+1619 VKQIEEAK
-1627 AAAAK
+1627 ATAAK

-1643 AREEERKI
+1643 TREEERKL
-1651 QAEKN
+1651 QAERN
-1656 AGAVEKQKALDAA
+1656 AGAGEQRKALDAA
-1669 KAEKE
+1669 KVEKD
-1674 RLEKAK
+1674 RLEKAM
-1680 SGAGYDTRRFTRD
+1680 SGTGYDVRRFTRD
-1693 TSNPLMTAELNRL
+1693 TSGLAMTAELNKL
-1706 KRELA
+1706 KKNLA
-1711 TADTNLGKAR
+1711 AADTNLGKAR
-1721 EKNNVEDI
+1721 LKNNTADI
-1729 KKYQAEYDKI
+1729 EKYQAEYNQI
-1739 ESNIDTLYSVAPIVE
+1739 ESNIDTIYASAPIVE
-1754 RDLEQGTG
+1754 RDVEQPNAP
-1762 LQPDVAE
+1762 QPAAAE

-1782 RNMMGAKR
+1782 RNLAGAKR

-1795 VTKLRADGLSQEAAN
+1795 VIKLRADGLSQEAAN
-1810 AVHLFTVKAR
+1810 AVHLFTAKAR

-1825 EASRAKLETAY
+1825 DASRAKLETAY
-1836 AEATEGLTEE
+1836 TEATEGLTED
-1846 QIAAQLA
+1846 QVANQLA
-1853 EGERLLGQGPTI
+1853 EGKRLLGQGPTI
-1865 EIIAARERF
+1865 EIIAARERY

-1904 DLANQRS
+1904 DIANQRS
-1911 DAAEEAYKNARD
+1911 DAAEEVYKNARD
-1923 VRASKAL
+1923 IRASKAL
-1930 KGGAQAEVEAAIDA
+1930 KGGSQAEVEAAIDA

-1955 EFDEEGPIQGAATQY
+1955 EIDEEGPIQGAATQY
-1970 TEMDQVQLSDA
+1970 TEMEQAQLSDN
-1981 AKEAIADGRLLDAV
+1981 AKEAIEDGRLLDAV
-1995 NDVAK
+1995 NDVAQ
-2000 NGQTDF
+2000 NGSSDF

-2014 VDMLLRTK
+2014 VNMLLRTK
-2022 VVIDPDLT
+2022 VVIDPNLT
-2030 DAYGNPVP
+2030 DVYGNPVP

-2343 SDPEAAKAEYLRDKA
+2343 SDPAAAKAEYLKDKA

-2390 CGFISKQE
+2390 CGFITKEE
-2398 GERLKKTPF
+2398 GARLKKTPF
-2407 VPFYRVENNEV
+2407 VPFYRIENNEV

-2475 TADAL
+2475 TSDAL

-2491 GSGPSGTDV
+2491 GSGPAGTDV

-2506 GVDYFAVIDTDTFG
+2506 GEDYFAVIDSDTFG

-2535 TIPAIVQMM
+2535 TIPEIVRMM
-2544 GIPADWV
+2544 GVPADWV

-2578 VDGVPVVNALKQ
+2578 VDGVPVVNALRQ
-2590 LAKMRAGRSPAEEAL
+2590 LAKMRSGRSPAEEAL

-2982 QSDMAGGFKKSMGEM
+2982 QADMAGGFKKSMGEM
-2997 FTDERTVRANSRL
+2997 FTDERTVRADSRL

>member
-1 MSYTVALPDGRTVEF
+1 
-16 PDNVPK
+16 
-22 EKAAEILRE
+22 
-31 QLGIGGSPEEGF
+31 
-43 VPAVKAGISGLKSA
+43 
-57 GAALAGRTGVMDTER
+57 
-72 AKQIMA
+72 
-78 EEEAYQQRT
+78 
-87 FKPTEKGWSGAPVT
+87 
-101 KFTELLGGSL
+101 
-111 PYIAAPLAAGAA
+111 
-123 ATFGGAPALA
+123 
-133 ATGLGAL
+133 
-140 VSGGQFT
+140 
-147 GQFLKRQTE
+147 
-156 EGTPLEQTN
+156 
-165 LAAAAGAGSVAGA
+165 
-178 LDLLSFKMFPAIRG
+178 
-192 IFGAAGKELSQDAA
+192 
-206 EQIAKQGMTKMLGDY
+206 
-221 SKATGKAIGAESTT
+221 
-235 EVAQQFLER
+235 
-244 LQAGLKLTDAQARDE
+244 
-259 YWDSLIGGAVL
+259 
-270 GGALAPAGR
+270 
-279 YIERGRIKSQQAEE
+279 
-293 ARAEQTKQVQAQEAE
+293 VQAQEAE

-315 QAAYRQTPE
+315 KAAYRQTPE

-339 EADLLARIKGKPA
+339 EADLLARIKGRPA

-359 ADKAEARTQI
+359 ADKQEARTQI
-369 RDLRKSDEYAGTVE
+369 KELRKSDEYTGTVE
-383 EYRLAK
+383 EYRQAK
-389 KLIDERAKAATDKA
+389 KAIDERAKETANKTAIEEAA
-403 AFDEAVKVPG
+403 KVPG
-413 AQQDLFGA
+413 AQMDLFGA
-421 LPEARD
+421 IPEARD
-427 TSPVGQLRTLDTQ
+427 QSPVGQLRTLDTQ
-440 IKGLDAQLAEAT
+440 IKGLNAQIAEAT

-472 QFQSVAPTPEGFAA
+472 QFQSMAPTPTSYAA
-486 MQNTVNKQIENLRT
+486 MRDTVTKQIEGLRT
-500 KLSTATDTASMESL
+500 KLQAATSTDDMERL
-514 VNSIKQHKDALK
+514 VNSIKQNKDALA

-536 AAPKQTD
+536 EAPKQTD
-543 VAARDVEIKDLK
+543 VASRDVEIKDLRK
-555 KKLARYQEL
+555 KVARYQEL
-564 GDDEAIGK
+564 GDDEAIAK

-595 PTDDLFAAEIDD
+595 PTDDLFAAQIDE

-622 IEKLRAMSE
+622 IERLRAIAE
-631 RVKTTSPVTQ
+631 KNKGRSPVEQ
-641 AYRDRELGKAR
+641 AIFDKDLEEAR
-652 SLLSLFEESEQDW
+652 GLLALFDKSEQDW
-665 EKLKKD
+665 NKLKQD
-671 PANTEFREDRDKLK
+671 PANIEYRNDRDELK
-685 ETLERDIK
+685 ETLEKDIK
-693 ALEKR
+693 ELAKKEGVKG
-698 DIPKDA
+698 A
-704 VLPTRDTFELGVKR
+704 MLPSRETFELGVKR
-718 KALKNLNRRM
+718 KALDNLNRRM
-728 EAADRFKD
+728 ETADRYKD
-736 TTPLAQNIIDQRTDE
+736 TTPLAQNLIGERTDE

-763 LKPAQEGFNKQN
+763 LKPAQEGFDKQTN
-775 DRAAMAR
+775 RAAMAK
-782 EVKELRAKVHDG
+782 EAKELRAKMHDD
-794 LIEIYDAVKIK
+794 LIDLYDAVKVK
-805 DTDAVYTNTK
+805 DITEQRKSTNT
-815 SFLFNSDRLVNLN
+815 FIFNATRLVNIN
-828 RILNNGKALE
+828 RILANGKALE
-838 AEAKAGL
+838 REAGLGL
-845 REQLLTVTDDLR
+845 REQLLTITDDIQKTVDNLTRANVELR
-857 KTVEQ
+857 K
-862 LTRSKAGLRRL
+862 L
-873 DKEIKEIGQPTSPEQ
+873 DKEIKEIGQPTSAEQ
-888 AESLGAMEKRRNTL
+888 AEALGAMEKRRDTL
-902 ALDVRKLEAKTGWE
+902 AVELKKLQAKTGWE
-916 DKADAVIARYSSV
+916 DKSDAVVERYSQV
-929 IPEEREVS
+929 IGEDRELIR
-937 KAGKQLPIERVE
+937 GQRQLPIERTE
-949 GRANRVDEIVRELR
+949 GTANRIDAVTRELR

-992 DLGNELKKLR
+992 DLGQELRKLR
-1002 ASLPSIEEAN
+1002 TSKPSIEEEN
-1012 KLAGESVETAPAQA
+1012 KLAKE
-1026 PDLFGMS
+1026 
-1033 SKMEKV
+1033 V
-1039 TRAALGD
+1039 TPEMA
-1046 VLAKLRGLYAQRT
+1046 
-1059 KLVAQVEK
+1059 
-1067 RGRLPSTEGEQ
+1067 
-1078 KLVELFDK
+1078 
-1086 GPSGQL
+1086 
-1092 RNINAKIRE
+1092 
-1101 LEGTRDALQKRSAR
+1101 
-1115 EYQQYQEAARQPVVE
+1115 
-1130 PDQLV
+1130 

-1148 KGLTVESGAGN
+1148 KGLTVQSGAGN
-1159 IRAQLMKARDELKAK
+1159 IRAQLEKARDDLKAK

-1181 EVTAPEGK
+1181 EVTAPAGK
-1189 QKELPGIQ
+1189 QKELPGVQ
-1197 PKRLAPTLREVTP
+1197 PQRLAPTLREITP
-1210 EELTDARTA
+1210 EELTEARTA

-1235 NTEALQDN
+1235 NTEAMQDN

-1254 KDEARVFREELAQTP
+1254 KDEAKAFREELAQTP
-1269 DNLLLQR
+1269 DNLLLQK
-1276 LTSDAK
+1276 LESDAR

-1301 RADLQAVQKE
+1301 RADLQAVKQE
-1311 LAQAQKDLPKAEAAF
+1311 LDQAQRAVPKAEAVL

-1335 QQQQQAAVTGATP
+1335 QEQQQAAVTKAP
-1348 GQVEAERIQAGE
+1348 AGQIEAERLKAGE
-1360 SREFR
+1360 AREFKNIK
-1365 APSGKVLTKPKKAES
+1365 GKILTKPKKAES

-1394 PEVVKAQKALSR
+1394 PEVVKAQKALSK
-1406 ATEVARMSGR
+1406 ATEVVRMSGR
-1416 ELTSARGKLAESGVT
+1416 ELTTARGKLAESGVT
-1431 QEIRQQQKVIQE
+1431 QEIRQQQLVIQE
-1443 LEPLVKGAFSE
+1443 LEPLIKGTFSE

-1467 DARLAQSELILQARG
+1467 DAVLQERG
-1482 SDKPQLTS
+1482 ADKQKQPS
-1490 PVIAKMKGPLPKD
+1490 PVIAKMQGPLPKD

-1545 TASGLEFGRLDSA
+1545 TASGLEFGRLDGA
-1558 MARASSATDKLLPKT
+1558 MTRAASATEKLLPKT
-1573 QAAELLYLVARRDN
+1573 QAAELAYLAARRDN
-1587 LTLSKLMGQDLREA
+1587 LTLNKLIGQDLREA
-1601 FVDTSA
+1601 LVNTSA
-1607 RLAKALNQESPL
+1607 RLAKALNVESPL

-1627 AAAAK
+1627 ATAAK
-1632 AEKARAEAETK
+1632 AEKARVEAETK

-1651 QAEKN
+1651 QAERN
-1656 AGAVEKQKALDAA
+1656 AGAAEKQKALDAA

-1693 TSNPLMTAELNRL
+1693 TSDPLMTAELNRL

-1711 TADTNLGKAR
+1711 TADTNLGKAK
-1721 EKNNVEDI
+1721 EKNNTADI
-1729 KKYQAEYDKI
+1729 EKYQAEYDKL

-1754 RDLEQGTG
+1754 REVEQPGAP
-1762 LQPDVAE
+1762 QPTAVE

-1923 VRASKAL
+1923 IRASKAL

-1955 EFDEEGPIQGAATQY
+1955 EIDEEGPIQGAATQY
-1970 TEMDQVQLSDA
+1970 TEMEQAQLSDN
-1981 AKEAIADGRLLDAV
+1981 AKEAIEDGRLLDAV
-1995 NDVAK
+1995 NDVAQ
-2000 NGQTDF
+2000 NGSSDF

-2014 VDMLLRTK
+2014 VNMLLRTK
-2022 VVIDPDLT
+2022 VVIDPNLT
-2030 DAYGNPVP
+2030 DVYGNPVP

-2080 TKEQLNARNELT
+2080 TKEQLNARNELN
-2092 AMYNQLKKD
+2092 AMFNQLKKD

-2343 SDPEAAKAEYLRDKA
+2343 SDPAAAKAEYLKDKA

-2390 CGFISKQE
+2390 CGFITKEE
-2398 GERLKKTPF
+2398 GARLKKTPF
-2407 VPFYRVENNEV
+2407 VPFYRIENNEV

-2475 TADAL
+2475 TSDAL

-2491 GSGPSGTDV
+2491 GSGPAGTDV

-2506 GVDYFAVIDTDTFG
+2506 GEDYFAVIDSDTFG

-2535 TIPAIVQMM
+2535 TIPEIVRMM
-2544 GIPADWV
+2544 GVPADWV

-2578 VDGVPVVNALKQ
+2578 VDGVPVVNALRQ
-2590 LAKMRAGRSPAEEAL
+2590 LAKMRSGRSPAEEAL

-2982 QSDMAGGFKKSMGEM
+2982 QADMAGGFKKSMGEM
-2997 FTDERTVRANSRL
+2997 FTDERTVRADSRL

>member
-763 LKPAQEGFNKQN
+763 LKPAQEGFAKQT
-775 DRAAMAR
+775 DRAAMAK
-782 EVKELRAKVHDG
+782 EAKELRAKVHDG
-794 LIEIYDAVKIK
+794 LIELYDAIKVKDVVAFLRIEK
-805 DTDAVYTNTK
+805 KFFFDA
-815 SFLFNSDRLVNLN
+815 DRLVNIN
-828 RILNNGKALE
+828 RLLANGKALE
-838 AEAKAGL
+838 LEAKNGL
-845 REQLLTVTDDLR
+845 REQLITVTSDIQKTVTNLARSKVQLR
-857 KTVEQ
+857 K
-862 LTRSKAGLRRL
+862 L
-873 DKEIKEIGQPTSPEQ
+873 DREIADIGKPASDEQ
-888 AESLGAMEKRRNTL
+888 AQALSAMEKRRNTL
-902 ALDVRKLEAKTGWE
+902 ATYVKKLQAKTGWE
-916 DKADAVIARYSSV
+916 DKADAIIDRYSNVIAD
-929 IPEEREVS
+929 ERELVR
-937 KAGKQLPIERVE
+937 GQRQLPIERVE
-949 GRANRVDEIVRELR
+949 GAANRIDEVTRELR
-963 LVNEKVQKA
+963 LVNERVQKA

-992 DLGNELKKLR
+992 DLGDELRKLR
-1002 ASLPSIEEAN
+1002 AARPAIAEAN
-1012 KLAGESVETAPAQA
+1012 KQA
-1026 PDLFGMS
+1026 
-1033 SKMEKV
+1033 KEV
-1039 TRAALGD
+1039 TPEMA
-1046 VLAKLRGLYAQRT
+1046 
-1059 KLVAQVEK
+1059 
-1067 RGRLPSTEGEQ
+1067 
-1078 KLVELFDK
+1078 
-1086 GPSGQL
+1086 
-1092 RNINAKIRE
+1092 
-1101 LEGTRDALQKRSAR
+1101 
-1115 EYQQYQEAARQPVVE
+1115 
-1130 PDQLV
+1130 

-1174 IAAGTEE
+1174 ITAGTEE

-2982 QSDMAGGFKKSMGEM
+2982 QADMAGGFKKSMGEM
-2997 FTDERTVRANSRL
+2997 FTDERTVRADSRL

>member
-1 MSYTVALPDGRTVEF
+1 
-16 PDNVPK
+16 
-22 EKAAEILRE
+22 
-31 QLGIGGSPEEGF
+31 
-43 VPAVKAGISGLKSA
+43 
-57 GAALAGRTGVMDTER
+57 MDTER

-244 LQAGLKLTDAQARDE
+244 LQAGLKLTDEQARDE

-359 ADKAEARTQI
+359 ADKQEARTQI
-369 RDLRKSDEYAGTVE
+369 KELRKSDEYTGTVE
-383 EYRLAK
+383 EYRQAK
-389 KLIDERAKAATDKA
+389 KAIDERAKETANKA
-403 AFDEAVKVPG
+403 AIEEAAKVPG
-413 AQQDLFGA
+413 AQMDLFGA
-421 LPEARD
+421 IPEARD
-427 TSPVGQLRTLDTQ
+427 QSPVGQLRTLDTQ
-440 IKGLDAQLAEAT
+440 IKGLNAQIAEAT

-472 QFQSVAPTPEGFAA
+472 QFQSMAPTPTSYAA
-486 MQNTVNKQIENLRT
+486 MRDTVTKQIEGLRT
-500 KLSTATDTASMESL
+500 KLQAATSTDDMERL
-514 VNSIKQHKDALK
+514 VNSIKQNKDALA

-536 AAPKQTD
+536 EAPKQTD
-543 VAARDVEIKDLK
+543 VASRDVEIKDLRK
-555 KKLARYQEL
+555 KVARYQEL
-564 GDDEAIGK
+564 GDDEAIAK

-595 PTDDLFAAEIDD
+595 PTDDLFAAQIDE

-622 IEKLRAMSE
+622 IERLRAIAE
-631 RVKTTSPVTQ
+631 KNKGRSPVEQ
-641 AYRDRELGKAR
+641 AIFDKDLEEAR
-652 SLLSLFEESEQDW
+652 GLLALFDKSEQDW
-665 EKLKKD
+665 NKLKQD
-671 PANTEFREDRDKLK
+671 PANIEYRNDRDELK
-685 ETLERDIK
+685 ETLEKDIK
-693 ALEKR
+693 ALSKSEG
-698 DIPKDA
+698 A
-704 VLPTRDTFELGVKR
+704 EGATLPSRKTFELGVKR
-718 KALKNLNRRM
+718 KALDNLNRRM
-728 EAADRFKD
+728 ETADRYKD
-736 TTPLAQNIIDQRTDE
+736 TTPLAQTTIDERTDE

-763 LKPAQEGFNKQN
+763 LKPAQEGFDVQN
-775 DRAAMAR
+775 NRAAMAK
-782 EVKELRAKVHDG
+782 EAKELRAKVHDH
-794 LIEIYDAVKIK
+794 LIDLYDAAKSKDFVEQRKI
-805 DTDAVYTNTK
+805 TSQFVFDAT
-815 SFLFNSDRLVNLN
+815 RLVNIN
-828 RILNNGKALE
+828 RLLANGKALE
-838 AEAKAGL
+838 LEANQGL
-845 REQLLTVTDDLR
+845 REQLLNIAN
-857 KTVEQ
+857 KPIG
-862 LTRSKAGLRRL
+862 KGLEER
-873 DKEIKEIGQPTSPEQ
+873 
-888 AESLGAMEKRRNTL
+888 
-902 ALDVRKLEAKTGWE
+902 
-916 DKADAVIARYSSV
+916 ADAVIERYSKV
-929 IPEEREVS
+929 IADERELV
-937 KAGKQLPIERVE
+937 KGQRQLPIERVE
-949 GRANRVDEIVRELR
+949 GAANRIDEVTRELR
-963 LVNEKVQKA
+963 LVNERVQKS

-992 DLGNELKKLR
+992 DLGNELRKLR
-1002 ASLPSIEEAN
+1002 VARPSVEEAN
-1012 KLAGESVETAPAQA
+1012 KQVKE
-1026 PDLFGMS
+1026 
-1033 SKMEKV
+1033 V
-1039 TRAALGD
+1039 TPEMA
-1046 VLAKLRGLYAQRT
+1046 
-1059 KLVAQVEK
+1059 
-1067 RGRLPSTEGEQ
+1067 
-1078 KLVELFDK
+1078 
-1086 GPSGQL
+1086 
-1092 RNINAKIRE
+1092 
-1101 LEGTRDALQKRSAR
+1101 
-1115 EYQQYQEAARQPVVE
+1115 
-1130 PDQLV
+1130 

-1148 KGLTVESGAGN
+1148 KGLTVQSGAGN
-1159 IRAQLMKARDELKAK
+1159 IRAQLEKARDELKAK

-1181 EVTAPEGK
+1181 EVTAPAGK
-1189 QKELPGIQ
+1189 QKELPGVQ
-1197 PKRLAPTLREVTP
+1197 PQRLAPTLREITP
-1210 EELTDARTA
+1210 EELTEARTA

-1235 NTEALQDN
+1235 NTEAMQDN

-1254 KDEARVFREELAQTP
+1254 KDEAKAFREELAQTP
-1269 DNLLLQR
+1269 DNLLLQK
-1276 LTSDAK
+1276 LESDAR

-1301 RADLQAVQKE
+1301 RADLQAVKQE
-1311 LAQAQKDLPKAEAAF
+1311 LDQAQRAVPKAEAVL

-1335 QQQQQAAVTGATP
+1335 QEQQQAAVTKAP
-1348 GQVEAERIQAGE
+1348 AGQIEAERLKAGE
-1360 SREFR
+1360 AREFKNIK
-1365 APSGKVLTKPKKAES
+1365 GKILTKPKKAES

-1394 PEVVKAQKALSR
+1394 PEVVKAQKALSK
-1406 ATEVARMSGR
+1406 ATEVVRMSGR
-1416 ELTSARGKLAESGVT
+1416 ELTTARGKLAESGVT
-1431 QEIRQQQKVIQE
+1431 QEIRQQQLVIQE
-1443 LEPLVKGAFSE
+1443 LEPLIKGTFSE

-1467 DARLAQSELILQARG
+1467 DAVLQERG
-1482 SDKPQLTS
+1482 ADKQKQPS
-1490 PVIAKMKGPLPKD
+1490 PVIAKMQGPLPKD

-1545 TASGLEFGRLDSA
+1545 TASGLEFGRLDGA
-1558 MARASSATDKLLPKT
+1558 MTRAASATEKLLPKT
-1573 QAAELLYLVARRDN
+1573 QAAELAYLAARRDN
-1587 LTLSKLMGQDLREA
+1587 LTLNKLIGQDLREA
-1601 FVDTSA
+1601 LVNTSA
-1607 RLAKALNQESPL
+1607 RLAKALNVESPL

-1627 AAAAK
+1627 ATAAK
-1632 AEKARAEAETK
+1632 AEKARVEAETK

-1651 QAEKN
+1651 QAERN
-1656 AGAVEKQKALDAA
+1656 AGAAEKQKALDAA

-1693 TSNPLMTAELNRL
+1693 TSDPLMTAELNRL

-1711 TADTNLGKAR
+1711 TADTNLGKAK
-1721 EKNNVEDI
+1721 EKNNTADI
-1729 KKYQAEYDKI
+1729 EKYQAEYDKL

-1754 RDLEQGTG
+1754 REVEQPGAP
-1762 LQPDVAE
+1762 QPTAVE
-1769 GMRLPARKEGPVV
+1769 GMRLPNRKEGPVV
-1782 RNMMGAKR
+1782 RNMTGAKR

-1810 AVHLFTVKAR
+1810 AVHLFTAKAR

-1836 AEATEGLTEE
+1836 AEATEGLTEA
-1846 QIAAQLA
+1846 QVAAQLA

-1911 DAAEEAYKNARD
+1911 DAAEEVYKNARD
-1923 VRASKAL
+1923 IRASKAL

-1995 NDVAK
+1995 NDVAE

-2014 VDMLLRTK
+2014 VNMLLRTK
-2022 VVIDPDLT
+2022 VVIDPNLV

-2119 VQSNKDFRDQINKKP
+2119 VQSNKDFRDRINQKP

-2174 AQKFQMVDQINAPSV
+2174 AQKFEMVNQINAPSV

-2452 LTSAVQNTFMLSRA
+2452 LTSAVQNTFMLSRV

-2982 QSDMAGGFKKSMGEM
+2982 QADMAGGFKKSMGEM
-2997 FTDERTVRANSRL
+2997 FTDERTVRADSRL

>member
-43 VPAVKAGISGLKSA
+43 IPAVKSGISELKSA

-78 EEEAYQQRT
+78 EEEAYQKRT
-87 FKPTEKGWSGAPVT
+87 FKPTEKGWTEAPVT
-101 KFTELLGGSL
+101 KFTELLGGSI
-111 PYIAAPLAAGAA
+111 PYVAAPLAAGAA
-123 ATFGGAPALA
+123 ATLGGAPALA

-147 GQFLKRQTE
+147 GQFLKRQVD

-165 LAAAAGAGSVAGA
+165 LAAAGTAGAAAGA

-192 IFGAAGKELSQDAA
+192 IFGAAGKDISQDAA
-206 EQIAKQGMTKMLGDY
+206 EQIAKQGMSKMLGDY
-221 SKATGKAIGAESTT
+221 AKATGKAIGAESTT

-244 LQAGLKLTDAQARDE
+244 LQAGLKLTDEQARDE

-279 YIERGRIKSQQAEE
+279 YIERGRIKDEQAAT
-293 ARAEQTKQVQAQEAE
+293 ARADQAKQFQEQEAE
-308 KQRLEQE
+308 KKRLEAE
-315 QAAYRQTPE
+315 TAAYRQTPE
-324 YLDEIQT
+324 YLDEIQK
-331 RYADLQKQ
+331 RYTDLQKQ

-369 RDLRKSDEYAGTVE
+369 KELRKSDEYAGTIA
-383 EYRLAK
+383 EYRQAK
-389 KLIDERAKAATDKA
+389 KAIDERAAETANKAAV
-403 AFDEAVKVPG
+403 DEAAKVPG
-413 AQQDLFGA
+413 AQMDLFGA
-421 LPEARD
+421 IPEAKD
-427 TSPVGQLRTLDTQ
+427 QSPVGQLRALDTQ
-440 IKGLDAQLAEAT
+440 IKGLDAQLAEA
-452 KTGDQAQIQALTNQ
+452 KKAGDQTQIQALTNQ

-472 QFQSVAPTPEGFAA
+472 QFQSMAPTPTSYAA
-486 MQNTVNKQIENLRT
+486 MRDTVNKQIEGLRT
-500 KLSTATDTASMESL
+500 KLQAATSTDDMERL
-514 VNSIKQHKDALK
+514 VNSIKQHKDALT

-543 VAARDVEIKDLK
+543 VASRDVEIKDLRK
-555 KKLARYQEL
+555 KVARYQEL

-572 LIPRLKELEAVPT
+572 LLPRLKELESVPT

-622 IEKLRAMSE
+622 IEKLRGIAE
-631 RVKTTSPVTQ
+631 KNKGRSPVEQ
-641 AYRDRELGKAR
+641 ALFDKDLEDAR
-652 SLLSLFEESEQDW
+652 NLLSLFDESEQDW
-665 EKLKKD
+665 NKLKQD
-671 PANTEFREDRDKLK
+671 PANIEYRDDRDKLK
-685 ETLERDIK
+685 ETLEKDIK
-693 ALEKR
+693 ALSKSEG
-698 DIPKDA
+698 A
-704 VLPTRDTFELGVKR
+704 EGATLPSRKTFELGVKR
-718 KALKNLNRRM
+718 KALENLNRRM

-736 TTPLAQNIIDQRTDE
+736 TTPLAQTTIDERTDE

-763 LKPAQEGFNKQN
+763 LTPSQEGFDKQN
-775 DRAAMAR
+775 DRAKLRQQAQ
-782 EVKELRAKVHDG
+782 ELRAKVHDH
-794 LIEIYDAVKIK
+794 LIDLYDAARAK
-805 DTDAVYTNTK
+805 DASQVRKSTSLFISDAT
-815 SFLFNSDRLVNLN
+815 RLVNIN
-828 RILNNGKALE
+828 RLLANGKALE
-838 AEAKAGL
+838 REAGLGL
-845 REQLLTVTDDLR
+845 REQLLTITDRPLE
-857 KTVEQ
+857 K
-862 LTRSKAGLRRL
+862 G
-873 DKEIKEIGQPTSPEQ
+873 
-888 AESLGAMEKRRNTL
+888 MEDR
-902 ALDVRKLEAKTGWE
+902 
-916 DKADAVIARYSSV
+916 ADAVIERYSQV
-929 IPEEREVS
+929 IAEERNVARGER
-937 KAGKQLPIERVE
+937 QLPIERVE
-949 GRANRVDEIVRELR
+949 GAANRIDEVTRELR
-963 LVNEKVQKA
+963 LVNERVQKA

-992 DLGNELKKLR
+992 DLGDELRKLR
-1002 ASLPSIEEAN
+1002 TARPAIAEAN
-1012 KLAGESVETAPAQA
+1012 KQAQEITPEMA
-1026 PDLFGMS
+1026 
-1033 SKMEKV
+1033 
-1039 TRAALGD
+1039 
-1046 VLAKLRGLYAQRT
+1046 
-1059 KLVAQVEK
+1059 
-1067 RGRLPSTEGEQ
+1067 
-1078 KLVELFDK
+1078 
-1086 GPSGQL
+1086 
-1092 RNINAKIRE
+1092 
-1101 LEGTRDALQKRSAR
+1101 
-1115 EYQQYQEAARQPVVE
+1115 
-1130 PDQLV
+1130 

-1148 KGLTVESGAGN
+1148 KNLTVESSAGN
-1159 IRAQLMKARDELKAK
+1159 IRAQLEKARDDLKAK

-1181 EVTAPEGK
+1181 EVTAPAGK
-1189 QKELPGIQ
+1189 QKELPGVQ
-1197 PKRLAPTLREVTP
+1197 PQRLAPTLREITP

-1224 TKVEELKKAVR
+1224 TRVEELKKAVR
-1235 NTEALQDN
+1235 NTEAIQDN
-1243 PQYFSEVAKRF
+1243 PQYFREVAARLR
-1254 KDEARVFREELAQTP
+1254 DEAKGFKEELTRNP
-1269 DNLLLQR
+1269 DSFLLQK
-1276 LTSDAK
+1276 LEADAK

-1294 ATLSEEG
+1294 AELSEQG
-1301 RADLQAVQKE
+1301 RADLAAVKKE
-1311 LAQAQKDLPKAEAAF
+1311 LEQAQRAVPKAEAAML
-1326 RDLERRQRM
+1326 DLERRKRM
-1335 QQQQQAAVTGATP
+1335 QEQQQAAVTKAP
-1348 GQVEAERIQAGE
+1348 AGQTEAERLKAGE
-1360 SREFR
+1360 AREYKNVKD
-1365 APSGKVLTKPKKAES
+1365 KVLVKPKKAES

-1394 PEVVKAQKALSR
+1394 PELVKARALLAR
-1406 ATEVARMSGR
+1406 AKEITRLAGAEAV
-1416 ELTSARGKLAESGVT
+1416 SARAKLVESGTTKEVNDL
-1431 QEIRQQQKVIQE
+1431 QNMVAA
-1443 LEPLVKGAFSE
+1443 LEPQVKGIFSE
-1454 ENVKAIDDELAKI
+1454 EKAKEIANELAKI
-1467 DARLAQSELILQARG
+1467 DAVLQERGTDAQKAPSKIPEQYKKQ
-1482 SDKPQLTS
+1482 S
-1490 PVIAKMKGPLPKD
+1490 KD
-1503 YAASIDF
+1503 FAATVDF
-1510 AEKEARSEYMAAK
+1510 AEKEARSEYNAAK
-1523 KLSDAAQTAYE
+1523 KASDAAQAAYE
-1534 GARKA
+1534 AARKA
-1539 IDNLPA
+1539 IDDLPA
-1545 TASGLEFGRLDSA
+1545 TATGLEFGRLDSA
-1558 MARASSATDKLLPKT
+1558 LSRAGAATDKLLPKT
-1573 QAAELLYLVARRDN
+1573 QAAEMDYLAARRDALIYN
-1587 LTLSKLMGQDLREA
+1587 QLVGKELRESFA
-1601 FVDTSA
+1601 DVSGK
-1607 RLAKALNQESPL
+1607 LATALNRASPL
-1619 LKQIEEAK
+1619 VKQVEEAK
-1627 AAAAK
+1627 AAEAK
-1632 AEKARAEAETK
+1632 AKKALEEAQAKARDEEA
-1643 AREEERKI
+1643 KI
-1651 QAEKN
+1651 QAERN
-1656 AGAVEKQKALDAA
+1656 AGAAEKQKALDAA
-1669 KAEKE
+1669 KEEKE
-1674 RLEKAK
+1674 RLERAK
-1680 SGAGYDTRRFTRD
+1680 SGANYDKRRFTRD
-1693 TSNPLMTAELNRL
+1693 TSSPEMTAELNRL
-1706 KRELA
+1706 KRALA

-1721 EKNNVEDI
+1721 EKNNAEDI
-1729 KKYQAEYDKI
+1729 KKYQDEYNQL
-1739 ESNIDTLYSVAPIVE
+1739 ESNIDTLYAAAPIVE
-1754 RDLEQGTG
+1754 REVEQPGST
-1762 LQPDVAE
+1762 QPAAVE

-1782 RNMMGAKR
+1782 RNMTGAKR
-1790 VRQSG
+1790 IRQAG
-1795 VTKLRADGLSQEAAN
+1795 VIKLRADGLSQEAAN
-1810 AVHLFTVKAR
+1810 AVHLFTAKAR

-1825 EASRAKLETAY
+1825 DASRAKLETAY

-1846 QIAAQLA
+1846 QIAGQLA
-1853 EGERLLGQGPTI
+1853 EGKRLLGQGPTI
-1865 EIIAARERF
+1865 EIIAARERY

-1904 DLANQRS
+1904 DIANQRS

-1923 VRASKAL
+1923 IRASKAL

-1950 AATLP
+1950 LETLP
-1955 EFDEEGPIQGAATQY
+1955 EIDEEGPIQGAATQY
-1970 TEMDQVQLSDA
+1970 TEMEQAQLSDK
-1981 AKEAIADGRLLDAV
+1981 AKEALADGRLLDAV
-1995 NDVAK
+1995 NDVAE

-2014 VDMLLRTK
+2014 VNMLLRTK
-2022 VVIDPDLT
+2022 VVIDPDLV
-2030 DAYGNPVP
+2030 DGLGNPVP
-2038 AFYNNVTNTVSFRPG
+2038 AFYDNVTNSVKFRPT

-2080 TKEQLNARNELT
+2080 TKEQLNARNELN
-2092 AMYNQLKKD
+2092 AMFNQLKKD

-2119 VQSNKDFRDQINKKP
+2119 VQSNKDFRDRINQKP

-2162 VATKNIEALYMP
+2162 VATKYIEALYMP
-2174 AQKFQMVDQINAPSV
+2174 AQKFQMVESLNTASV
-2189 FRTKAPASTSV
+2189 FRTKAPASSSV
-2200 IVGQEAGKTKTLK
+2200 IVGQEAGKAKTLK
-2213 ENFFGLGGRVQ
+2213 ENLFGLGGRVQ
-2224 LVDKLAAADAA
+2224 LVDRLAAADAA

-2293 SGGANL
+2293 SKGPNL
-2299 VQMTEHLDDAAK
+2299 VDLSEHVEDAAK

-2320 LLTVQIAGER
+2320 ILTVQIAGER

-2343 SDPEAAKAEYLRDKA
+2343 SDPAAAKAEYLKDKA

-2379 YNNGLIDFIVQ
+2379 YNNGLLDFIVQ

-2407 VPFYRVENNEV
+2407 IPFYRIENNEV

-2424 ESSIRIG
+2424 ETRITIG
-2431 NIKENPDLQRMLGD
+2431 NIKDNPDLQRMLGD

-2466 GLRNNATHK
+2466 GLKNNATHK
-2475 TADAL
+2475 TSDAL

-2491 GSGPSGTDV
+2491 GSGPAGNDV

-2506 GVDYFAVIDTDTFG
+2506 GEDYFAVIDSDTFG

-2535 TIPAIVQMM
+2535 STPEIVRMM

-2614 IYTGDEKDMQKFLQD
+2614 VYTGDEKDMQKFLQD
-2629 IGTGRGKWDK
+2629 ISTGRGKWDK
-2639 MLGMLDTVALQSDA
+2639 MLGMLDTVALQADA

-2659 YEDSLKKGFTEAQA
+2659 YEDSIKKGFTEAQA

-2685 RGLSPSMQMLST
+2685 RGLSPSIQVMST
-2697 MVPFFNAQIQGLD
+2697 LVPFFNAQIQGLD

-2716 KGTTPFAERLEIQ
+2716 KGDMPFSERLEIQ

-2742 TMAYALM
+2742 TVAYALM
-2749 MEDNEDYRKL
+2749 MEDDEDYRKL
-2759 PPEVKYGNWFVYIP
+2759 PPEVKYGNWFVRIP

-2793 LPEAILDVAR
+2793 LPEAIMDVAR

-2832 PLIEASIGATAYGPI
+2832 PFTEAAIGATPYGPI
-2847 ESAREKDLP
+2847 ESAREKELP

-2866 EVAKALGSFTGAV
+2866 EAAKVLGSFTGAV
-2879 GVSPLLIEHFVRSYT
+2879 GVSPLMIEHFVRSYT
-2894 SNLGL
+2894 SALGL

-2914 GEKASSSASKLPF
+2914 GAKASTPTSKLPF
-2927 IGGLF
+2927 VGGLF
-2932 QSTEG
+2932 QSTDG
-2937 RFIIDRA
+2937 RFLIDRA
-2944 YERMEEVVRAQ
+2944 YNRMEEVVQAQ
-2955 KGYEDLERR
+2955 KGYEDLASR
-2964 GKKAEARAW
+2964 GKKAEAKAW

-2982 QSDMAGGFKKSMGEM
+2982 QADMAGNFKKSMGEM
-2997 FTDERTVRANSRL
+2997 FTDERTIRADSRL

-3031 AFYQATERR
+3031 AFYRATERK

>member
-16 PDNVPK
+16 PDSVSK

-31 QLGIGGSPEEGF
+31 QLGIGGAPEEGF
-43 VPAVKAGISGLKSA
+43 VPAVKAGISGLKSSA
-57 GAALAGRTGVMDTER
+57 AALAGRTGAMDTER

-78 EEEAYQQRT
+78 EEEAYQRRT
-87 FKPTEKGWSGAPVT
+87 FKPTEKGWTEAPVT

-111 PYIAAPLAAGAA
+111 PYVAAPLAAGAA
-123 ATFGGAPALA
+123 ATLGGAPAIVA
-133 ATGLGAL
+133 GGLGAL
-140 VSGGQFT
+140 ASGAQFT

-156 EGTPLEQTN
+156 EGRPLEETN

-279 YIERGRIKSQQAEE
+279 YIERGRIKTQQAEE
-293 ARAEQTKQVQAQEAE
+293 ARAEQAKQVQAQEAE

-315 QAAYRQTPE
+315 KAAYRQTPE

-339 EADLLARIKGKPA
+339 EADLLARIKGRPA

-359 ADKAEARTQI
+359 ADKQEARTQI
-369 RDLRKSDEYAGTVE
+369 KELRKSDEYTGTVE
-383 EYRLAK
+383 EYRQAK
-389 KLIDERAKAATDKA
+389 KAIDERAKETANKTAIEEAA
-403 AFDEAVKVPG
+403 KVPG
-413 AQQDLFGA
+413 AQMDLFGA
-421 LPEARD
+421 IPEARD
-427 TSPVGQLRTLDTQ
+427 QSPVGQLRTLDTQ
-440 IKGLDAQLAEAT
+440 IKGLNAQIAEAT

-472 QFQSVAPTPEGFAA
+472 QFQSMAPTPTSYAA
-486 MQNTVNKQIENLRT
+486 MRDTVTKQIEGLRT
-500 KLSTATDTASMESL
+500 KLQAATSTDDMERL
-514 VNSIKQHKDALK
+514 VNSIKQNKDALA

-536 AAPKQTD
+536 EAPKQTD
-543 VAARDVEIKDLK
+543 VASRDVEIKDLRK
-555 KKLARYQEL
+555 KVARYQEL
-564 GDDEAIGK
+564 GDDEAIAK

-595 PTDDLFAAEIDD
+595 PTDDLFAAQIDE

-622 IEKLRAMSE
+622 IERLRAIAE
-631 RVKTTSPVTQ
+631 KNKGRSPVEQ
-641 AYRDRELGKAR
+641 AIFDKDLEEAR
-652 SLLSLFEESEQDW
+652 GLLALFDKSEQDW
-665 EKLKKD
+665 NKLKQD
-671 PANTEFREDRDKLK
+671 PANIEYRNDRDELK
-685 ETLERDIK
+685 ETLEKDIK
-693 ALEKR
+693 ELAKKEGVKG
-698 DIPKDA
+698 A
-704 VLPTRDTFELGVKR
+704 MLPSRETFELGVKR
-718 KALKNLNRRM
+718 KALDNLNRRM
-728 EAADRFKD
+728 ETADRYKD
-736 TTPLAQNIIDQRTDE
+736 TTPLAQNLIGERTDE

-763 LKPAQEGFNKQN
+763 LKPAQEGFDKQTN
-775 DRAAMAR
+775 RAAMAK
-782 EVKELRAKVHDG
+782 EAKELRAKMHDD
-794 LIEIYDAVKIK
+794 LIDLYDAVKVK
-805 DTDAVYTNTK
+805 DITEQRKSTNT
-815 SFLFNSDRLVNLN
+815 FIFNATRLVNIN
-828 RILNNGKALE
+828 RILANGKALE
-838 AEAKAGL
+838 REAGLGL
-845 REQLLTVTDDLR
+845 REQLLTITDDIQKTVDNLTRANVELR
-857 KTVEQ
+857 K
-862 LTRSKAGLRRL
+862 L
-873 DKEIKEIGQPTSPEQ
+873 DKEIKEIGQPTSAEQ
-888 AESLGAMEKRRNTL
+888 AEALGAMEKRRDTL
-902 ALDVRKLEAKTGWE
+902 AVELKKLQAKTGWE
-916 DKADAVIARYSSV
+916 DKSDAVVERYSQV
-929 IPEEREVS
+929 IGEDRELIR
-937 KAGKQLPIERVE
+937 GQRQLPIERTE
-949 GRANRVDEIVRELR
+949 GTANRIDAVTRELR

-992 DLGNELKKLR
+992 DLGQELRKLR
-1002 ASLPSIEEAN
+1002 TSKPSIEEEN
-1012 KLAGESVETAPAQA
+1012 KLAKE
-1026 PDLFGMS
+1026 
-1033 SKMEKV
+1033 V
-1039 TRAALGD
+1039 TPEMA
-1046 VLAKLRGLYAQRT
+1046 
-1059 KLVAQVEK
+1059 
-1067 RGRLPSTEGEQ
+1067 
-1078 KLVELFDK
+1078 
-1086 GPSGQL
+1086 
-1092 RNINAKIRE
+1092 
-1101 LEGTRDALQKRSAR
+1101 
-1115 EYQQYQEAARQPVVE
+1115 
-1130 PDQLV
+1130 

-1148 KGLTVESGAGN
+1148 KGLTVQSGAGN
-1159 IRAQLMKARDELKAK
+1159 IRAQLEKARDDLKAK

-1181 EVTAPEGK
+1181 EVTAPAGK
-1189 QKELPGIQ
+1189 QKELPGVQ
-1197 PKRLAPTLREVTP
+1197 PQRLAPTLREITP
-1210 EELTDARTA
+1210 EELTEARTA

-1235 NTEALQDN
+1235 NTEAMQDN

-1254 KDEARVFREELAQTP
+1254 KDEAKAFREELAQTP
-1269 DNLLLQR
+1269 DNLLLQK
-1276 LTSDAK
+1276 LESDAR

-1301 RADLQAVQKE
+1301 RADLQAVKQE
-1311 LAQAQKDLPKAEAAF
+1311 LDQAQRAVPKAEAVL

-1335 QQQQQAAVTGATP
+1335 QEQQQAAVTKAP
-1348 GQVEAERIQAGE
+1348 AGQIEAERLKAGE
-1360 SREFR
+1360 AREFKNIK
-1365 APSGKVLTKPKKAES
+1365 GKILTKPKKAES

-1394 PEVVKAQKALSR
+1394 PEVVKAQKALSK
-1406 ATEVARMSGR
+1406 ATEVVRMSGR
-1416 ELTSARGKLAESGVT
+1416 ELTTARGKLAESGVT
-1431 QEIRQQQKVIQE
+1431 QEIRQQQLVIQE
-1443 LEPLVKGAFSE
+1443 LEPLIKGTFSE

-1467 DARLAQSELILQARG
+1467 DAVLQERG
-1482 SDKPQLTS
+1482 ADKQKQPS
-1490 PVIAKMKGPLPKD
+1490 PVIAKMQGPLPKD

-1545 TASGLEFGRLDSA
+1545 TASGLEFGRLDGA
-1558 MARASSATDKLLPKT
+1558 MTRAASATEKLLPKT
-1573 QAAELLYLVARRDN
+1573 QAAELAYLAARRDN
-1587 LTLSKLMGQDLREA
+1587 LTLNKLIGQDLREA
-1601 FVDTSA
+1601 LVNTSA
-1607 RLAKALNQESPL
+1607 RLAKALNVESPL

-1627 AAAAK
+1627 ATAAK
-1632 AEKARAEAETK
+1632 AEKARVEAETK

-1651 QAEKN
+1651 QAERN
-1656 AGAVEKQKALDAA
+1656 AGAAEKQKALDAA

-1693 TSNPLMTAELNRL
+1693 TSDPLMTAELNRL

-1711 TADTNLGKAR
+1711 TADTNLGKAK
-1721 EKNNVEDI
+1721 EKNNTADI
-1729 KKYQAEYDKI
+1729 EKYQAEYDKL

-1754 RDLEQGTG
+1754 REVEQPGAP
-1762 LQPDVAE
+1762 QPTAVE

-1923 VRASKAL
+1923 IRASKAL

-1955 EFDEEGPIQGAATQY
+1955 EIDEEGPIQGAATQY
-1970 TEMDQVQLSDA
+1970 TEMEQAQLSDN
-1981 AKEAIADGRLLDAV
+1981 AKEAIEDGRLLDAV
-1995 NDVAK
+1995 NDVAQ
-2000 NGQTDF
+2000 NGSSDF

-2014 VDMLLRTK
+2014 VNMLLRTK
-2022 VVIDPDLT
+2022 VVIDPNLT
-2030 DAYGNPVP
+2030 DVYGNPVP

-2080 TKEQLNARNELT
+2080 TKEQLNARNELN
-2092 AMYNQLKKD
+2092 AMFNQLKKD

-2343 SDPEAAKAEYLRDKA
+2343 SDPAAAKAEYLKDKA

-2390 CGFISKQE
+2390 CGFITKEE
-2398 GERLKKTPF
+2398 GARLKKTPF
-2407 VPFYRVENNEV
+2407 VPFYRIENNEV

-2475 TADAL
+2475 TSDAL

-2491 GSGPSGTDV
+2491 GSGPAGTDV

-2506 GVDYFAVIDTDTFG
+2506 GEDYFAVIDSDTFG

-2535 TIPAIVQMM
+2535 TIPEIVRMM
-2544 GIPADWV
+2544 GVPADWV

-2578 VDGVPVVNALKQ
+2578 VDGVPVVNALRQ
-2590 LAKMRAGRSPAEEAL
+2590 LAKMRSGRSPAEEAL

-2982 QSDMAGGFKKSMGEM
+2982 QADMAGGFKKSMGEM
-2997 FTDERTVRANSRL
+2997 FTDERTVRADSRL